1 MSSGFTLPDY
11 KLQAYLLAN
20 AEELIEKT
28 GRDNGVTRRRSPA
41 TGQTTADTVL
51 NSGQL
56 NTYTK
61 KLAQN
66 DSQMVPANAL
76 NADVTVD
83 FVSKLPHKIRDVLTL
98 KPQIYKVFINDSGR
112 GPREVE
118 IPISS
123 YDQLKI
129 NQGKGNA
136 ASRGYLRRFDASNAD
151 TIKNNPGD
159 PGVQIEDIEIVR
171 LGGNPAEIDTNI
183 TVKIRLFAT
192 KLEHYFTKPNPEE
205 LSKEAAARLAAIT
218 DNDSIPQEIRARA
231 TKGFAWIDLIKMNLE
246 DGGVNPYDVITQRLG
261 IDTRQ
266 NFASNV
272 FGSSLAYNNNQQK
285 IKLVIGYNDP
295 SAALNR
301 LIEDGELVG
310 DKYTPAKIAQYAEQ
324 IKAQNEVYYL
334 NLVQNSI
341 DFNSADG
348 SVSIQIDY
356 VASTGTNTIDR
367 KNDLLFDPYLYEL
380 DLQANDAICAIQKV
394 VDTEEEFAW
403 DFQDPFGAEPD
414 QRTPLIT
421 PEEKKA
427 SLTKLD
433 SFKKRLPVLQANKLI
448 NGLYA
453 ASLHSIRQFVDIVNS
468 APRRKAVTRSHILFT
483 PKSEVVGKIS
493 GKLSSEAKVFNLG
506 RFYYE
511 SGRFGG
517 TNPAHGG
524 PISQT
529 EGRNVRDATKRIQ
542 DAAQDEGV
550 VDNVEELLDTDFP
563 SVILP
568 DELNVEFVFFGDLV
582 ETAFEVLAANRRLSE
597 GAGFIDQFRE
607 QSSYVK
613 EVRRIKTGTG
623 RGTATNADFNDISLS
638 FNTDEYNYENLE
650 FYVEPLYYNG
660 GDDDPRIG
668 KLYEE
673 YGEILLS
680 NITYKNPASFNDE
693 ITISLADVP
702 IAMIEFKKW
711 FIQNIGSKRKR
722 HLFMKNYLESLTSW
736 VSKLVGNAQ
745 SADQSITTDI
755 EPPEMLINRYNV
767 KLGGAVFGPMP
778 ANPTS
783 ADYAYDFLPVVTSAR
798 PRYQKFENRVSI
810 PELSNYIDYYA
821 HSDQDLSSNTLTIIG
836 QTPSLKL
843 NRSRSGNRQL
853 DRQTKIPHILF
864 AEPDNGLLFN
874 ITFQRE
880 DMPGLREARLFEGKD
895 MYGLDILR
903 EKYNATLE
911 FYGNNFFKPGS
922 MLYIDPGRLNI
933 GNLGYTVDNRSPARL
948 LGIGGYHLVIRVTH
962 QAQVADNRWL
972 TIVETQWQTFGYDSG
987 LSARDQEEDCTT
999 SIIARAASLKNL
1011 ADPSDRVAVIND
1023 AIERALRTGF
1033 TGDLEQLAQAP
1044 NSGVT
1049 LSESGV
1055 IRTSGEGGIRG
1066 PFVLPVGGEED

>member
-20 AEELIEKT
+20 AEELIRRT
-28 GRDNGVTRRRSPA
+28 GRDHESPV
-41 TGQTTADTVL
+41 D
-51 NSGQL
+51 NSLKSAHL

-61 KLAQN
+61 KLEEN
-66 DSQMVPANAL
+66 SSQMIPANAL

-83 FVSKLPHKIRDVLTL
+83 FVSTLPHKIRDVLTL
-98 KPQIYKVFINDSGR
+98 KTQIYKVFINDSGR

-129 NQGKGNA
+129 NQGEGNA

-231 TKGFAWIDLIKMNLE
+231 VKGFAWIDLIKMNLE
-246 DGGVNPYDVITQRLG
+246 DGGINPYDVITQRLG

-266 NFASNV
+266 NFANNV

-295 SAALNR
+295 SVALNR

-380 DLQANDAICAIQKV
+380 DLQANDAICKIQKEI
-394 VDTEEEFAW
+394 DTNEAVAIGAT
-403 DFQDPFGAEPD
+403 DPFGNDPD
-414 QRTPLIT
+414 QTNAIATPQ
-421 PEEKKA
+421 EKKA
-427 SLTKLD
+427 ALADLD

-453 ASLHSIRQFVDIVNS
+453 ASLHAFNDYKDIVDG
-468 APRRKAVTRSHILFT
+468 APKRKKVTRSYILFT
-483 PKSEVVGKIS
+483 PKEELVGKIS
-493 GKLSSEAKVFNLG
+493 GKLSSEAEVLNLG
-506 RFYYE
+506 KLYYHL
-511 SGRFGG
+511 GRGG
-517 TNPAHGG
+517 
-524 PISQT
+524 SQGVSMEAAAKT
-529 EGRNVRDATKRIQ
+529 REAVKRTQ

-550 VDNVEELLDTDFP
+550 VEQVEELLDTDFP
-563 SVILP
+563 NIVID
-568 DELNVEFVFFGDLV
+568 DELNIEFVFFGDLI

-597 GAGFIDQFRE
+597 GVGFIDQFRE
-607 QSSYVK
+607 QSSYTK
-613 EVRRIKTGTG
+613 EVRRLKTGIASDLPI
-623 RGTATNADFNDISLS
+623 RQNDIASTS
-638 FNTDEYNYENLE
+638 DQYNSQNLE

-660 GDDDPRIG
+660 GSDDPRITE
-668 KLYEE
+668 LYKE

-702 IAMIEFKKW
+702 IAMLEFKKW
-711 FIQNIGSKRKR
+711 FVQNISSKRKR

-745 SADQSITTDI
+745 SADQSVTTDI
-755 EPPEMLINRYNV
+755 EPPEMLINRYYV
-767 KLGGAVFGPMP
+767 KDILPLPMR
-778 ANPTS
+778 TKQQI
-783 ADYAYDFLPVVTSAR
+783 LPVVVSGANR
-798 PRYQKFENRVSI
+798 RNAQKFENRVSI
-810 PELSNYIDYYA
+810 PQLSAYIDNHAYT
-821 HSDQDLSSNTLTIIG
+821 DQDLTANVLTIIG

-853 DRQTKIPHILF
+853 DREAKIPHILF
-864 AEPDNGLLFN
+864 AEPDNGLLYN
-874 ITFQRE
+874 IIFQRE

-972 TIVETQWQTFGYDSG
+972 TIVETQWQTFGYDNG
-987 LSARDQEEDCTT
+987 LTSRDQEEDCIT
-999 SIIARAASLKNL
+999 SIIARAGVIKNL
-1011 ADPSDRVAVIND
+1011 ANPADRSALIND
-1023 AIERALRTGF
+1023 AIERALQTGF

-1049 LSESGV
+1049 ISESGV

-1066 PFVLPVGGEED
+1066 PFVFETGGEED

>member
-28 GRDNGVTRRRSPA
+28 RRDSSPSGVVNRLSGRTLGRDS
-41 TGQTTADTVL
+41 VL
-51 NSGQL
+51 TSAQL

-61 KLAQN
+61 KLEQN
-66 DSQMVPANAL
+66 DSQMIPANAL

-83 FVSKLPHKIRDVLTL
+83 FVSTLPHKIRDVLTL
-98 KPQIYKVFINDSGR
+98 KTQIYKVFINDSGR

-123 YDQLKI
+123 YDQLRI
-129 NQGKGNA
+129 NQGEGNA

-218 DNDSIPQEIRARA
+218 DNDSIPEKIRSRA

-246 DGGVNPYDVITQRLG
+246 DGGINPYDVVTQRLG

-266 NFASNV
+266 NFASNI
-272 FGSSLAYNNNQQK
+272 FGSSLAYNNDQQK

-295 SAALNR
+295 SVALNR
-301 LIEDGELVG
+301 LIEQGELVG

-341 DFNSADG
+341 DFNSEDG

-356 VASTGTNTIDR
+356 IASTGTNTIDR
-367 KNDLLFDPYLYEL
+367 KNDLLFDPFLYEL

-414 QRTPLIT
+414 RRTPLIT

-427 SLTKLD
+427 SLADLD
-433 SFKKRLPVLQANKLI
+433 IFKKRLPVLQANKLI

-453 ASLHSIRQFVDIVNS
+453 ASLHSINDFVDEVDS
-468 APRRKAVTRSHILFT
+468 APRRKAATRSHILFA
-483 PKSEVVGKIS
+483 PKSEVTGKIS

-506 RFYYE
+506 RFYYNY
-511 SGRFGG
+511 GRFGG
-517 TNPAHGG
+517 TNPADGG
-524 PISQT
+524 QSSQ
-529 EGRNVRDATKRIQ
+529 EDQANVRDAVKRAQ
-542 DAAQDEGV
+542 DAAQDTGV
-550 VDNVEELLDTDFP
+550 VQEVEELLDTDFP

-568 DELNVEFVFFGDLV
+568 DELNIEFVFFGDLI

-597 GAGFIDQFRE
+597 GADFIKQFRE

-613 EVRRIKTGTG
+613 EVRRLKTGNRQLG
-623 RGTATNADFNDISLS
+623 GNMRDISLS
-638 FNTDEYNYENLE
+638 GPYANIEDYNSQNLE

-660 GDDDPRIG
+660 GGDDPRIA

-680 NITYKNPASFNDE
+680 NITYKNPASFNGE
-693 ITISLADVP
+693 VTISLADVP

-711 FIQNIGSKRKR
+711 FIQNISSKRKK

-745 SADQSITTDI
+745 SADESVTTDI
-755 EPPEMLINRYNV
+755 EPPEMLINRYYV
-767 KLGGAVFGPMP
+767 KDIKSNA
-778 ANPTS
+778 S
-783 ADYAYDFLPVVTSAR
+783 KDFLPVITAAR
-798 PRYQKFENRVSI
+798 SQYQKFENQVSI
-810 PELSNYIDYYA
+810 PQLSAFIDNYAYTEA
-821 HSDQDLSSNTLTIIG
+821 DLTANVLTIIG

-843 NRSRSGNRQL
+843 NRSRSGNQQL
-853 DRQTKIPHILF
+853 DREAKIPHILF
-864 AEPDNGLLFN
+864 AEPDNGLLYN

-962 QAQVADNRWL
+962 QAQVMDNRWI
-972 TIVETQWQTFGYDSG
+972 TTVETQWQTFGYDDG
-987 LSARDQEEDCTT
+987 LTSRNQEENCTT
-999 SIIARAASLKNL
+999 SILARAANLKNL
-1011 ADPSDRVAVIND
+1011 ADPSDRQAVIND
-1023 AIERALRTGF
+1023 AIERAIQTGF
-1033 TGDLEQLAQAP
+1033 TGDLEQFAQIEGT
-1044 NSGVT
+1044 GVT